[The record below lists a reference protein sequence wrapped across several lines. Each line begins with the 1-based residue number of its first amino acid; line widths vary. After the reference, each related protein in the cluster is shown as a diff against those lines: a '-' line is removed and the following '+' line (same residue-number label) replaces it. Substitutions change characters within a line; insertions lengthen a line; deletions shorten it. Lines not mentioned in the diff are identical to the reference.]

1 MQTDIEGL
9 LRSNP
14 YGTQKPTASTGRA
27 DGASAKKE
35 APDTEPSVIDELR
48 EKGFQTYVNEIQER
62 KKEELR
68 EKILQA
74 MGLSEEQ
81 LSEMPSEQRS
91 QIEDV
96 IAEEIRRRMM
106 AAATMNSG
114 DVVAK
119 PGEVSKLPVT
129 GDIQNGMGSGLTLIN
144 AMEQA
149 ETDQASPRGTTN
161 REDG

>member
-1 MQTDIEGL
+1 VQTDIEGL
-9 LRSNP
+9 PQSNP
-14 YGTQKPTASTGRA
+14 YGTQKSTASTGRA

-35 APDTEPSVIDELR
+35 VSDTEPSVIDELR
-48 EKGFQTYVNEIQER
+48 EKGFQAYVKEIQEQ

-81 LSEMPSEQRS
+81 LSEMPSEQRN
-91 QIEDV
+91 QIEDI

-106 AAATMNSG
+106 AQSTLNNG

-119 PGEVSKLPVT
+119 PGEPIKPPVT

-149 ETDQASPRGTTN
+149 ETDQGSPRDTTD